1 MFARRIRTARA
12 AGRAGVLLAL
22 LAMLL
27 AAGCVVPPA
36 APPTSPPG
44 QGEAPPPQAW
54 QVEMLASLNS
64 LRAAN
69 GVGPLAGCAT
79 LDLAAQRHSEDQAA
93 QAVMSH
99 TGSDGSTPWE
109 RMGRAGYLGW
119 TAAAE
124 NIASGS
130 RSVAGVIDAWMGSEG
145 HRRNILD
152 PTLVHLGLG
161 LAYDAKGVTYWTQ
174 NFGAGGSC

>member
-1 MFARRIRTARA
+1 MFARRIGTAG

-22 LAMLL
+22 LSVLL
-27 AAGCVVPPA
+27 AAGCVVPPP
-36 APPTSPPG
+36 APPTG
-44 QGEAPPPQAW
+44 QGGAPPLQTW

-69 GVGPLAGCAT
+69 GVGPLVGCAT
-79 LDLAAQRHSEDQAA
+79 LDVAAQRHSEDQAVQA
-93 QAVMSH
+93 QMSH
-99 TGSDGSTPWE
+99 TGSDGSTPWD

-124 NIASGS
+124 NVASGS
-130 RSVAGVIDAWMGSEG
+130 QTVERVLDAWMGSEG

-152 PTLVHLGLG
+152 PILVHLGLG